1 MLGPAVGKGNGVR
14 SLEDTGAIVGL
25 SGVEG
30 SLGVFVGDGVGV
42 GVVGDLIG
50 VNFSGVGGGTVGGG
64 SVGNDVHK
72 SEVDGVGDGVV
83 GHSQIYFI
91 VAEYF
96 YNLEFSTPRVTLF
109 TRIKM

>member
-42 GVVGDLIG
+42 GVGGDLVG
-50 VNFSGVGGGTVGGG
+50 VDLSSVGGG